1 MDNDINIVQSRLP
14 RGRGRP
20 GEAQQKGGALRRRAG
35 HLEPREEKVRT
46 QDGREGNVMSWFSS
60 GGAEL
65 EPGGQYV
72 MDATVKAHSEFQ
84 GVPETQLTRA
94 KVKEGAQA

>member
-1 MDNDINIVQSRLP
+1 MDALEKLNKKAVRY
-14 RGRGRP
+14 
-20 GEAQQKGGALRRRAG
+20 GAEPVTWTLG
-35 HLEPREEKVRT
+35 EPREEKVRT

-60 GGAEL
+60 GGADL
-65 EPGGQYV
+65 EPGREYTI
-72 MDATVKAHSEFQ
+72 DATVKAHSAFQ